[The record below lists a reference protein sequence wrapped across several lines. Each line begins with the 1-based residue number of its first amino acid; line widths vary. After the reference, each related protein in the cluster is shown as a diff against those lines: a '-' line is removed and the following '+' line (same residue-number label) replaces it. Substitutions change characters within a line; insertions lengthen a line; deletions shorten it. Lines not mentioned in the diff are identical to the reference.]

1 MILLACQEH
10 HYYIRRKETKLQQCT
25 EDQTRK
31 KIPALLS
38 LYMSMSVCVRIGAYY
53 CTIQKAIQQKYQ

>member
-1 MILLACQEH
+1 
-10 HYYIRRKETKLQQCT
+10 LQQCT